1 MSEILDFVRGLV
13 RPVVTVG
20 LVSAAVAAVFTG
32 RLDAEWLAGAGS
44 VVLGFW
50 FVSRENGKA

>member
-1 MSEILDFVRGLV
+1 MSDVLDFIRGIV

-20 LVSAAVAAVFTG
+20 LVSAAVAAVFMG

-50 FVSRENGKA
+50 FVSRESGKA